1 MRLVNYKNFEWYVIK
16 ENKKEKLLF
25 MKDGLTVEQV
35 KKYFTNNQMV
45 DSDYDVRFNKDYTN
59 PWWRDSYI
67 RQVLNTKFLE
77 DLDLEDLNVMETTV
91 ELNTEKVTTKD
102 YIRLITKEEVEKLPL
117 EVKKTNRQYGY
128 WTMSPYYFYSSGS
141 AYVFAVYGSSYP
153 GYLSANYVNFSG
165 VVRPVISLK
174 SDIQLTDV
182 NYSIAS
188 DHDCDV
194 TIEEIEDIYE
204 ADTEDIAEKLN
215 EVIKYINESK
225 VDKDE

>member
-1 MRLVNYKNFEWYVIK
+1 MFGVCGSGNPGCLSNVYVDIA
-16 ENKKEKLLF
+16 
-25 MKDGLTVEQV
+25 
-35 KKYFTNNQMV
+35 
-45 DSDYDVRFNKDYTN
+45 
-59 PWWRDSYI
+59 I
-67 RQVLNTKFLE
+67 
-77 DLDLEDLNVMETTV
+77 
-91 ELNTEKVTTKD
+91 
-102 YIRLITKEEVEKLPL
+102 
-117 EVKKTNRQYGY
+117 
-128 WTMSPYYFYSSGS
+128 
-141 AYVFAVYGSSYP
+141 A
-153 GYLSANYVNFSG
+153 
-165 VVRPVISLK
+165 VRPVISLK